1 MEILELN
8 ANNVSNKIWQI
19 IQEQKECVV
28 WGIPDKH
35 YIFTGYQNNNIN
47 SDYAKKYNAQILNF
61 PNDGGAIVTSAG
73 DFDLGYFSKDIDNK
87 FNEQLSKSL
96 AEYLT
101 EHGVNTQIIDND
113 LIIDGMYKCGSFSSR
128 RFGDLIYSA
137 FHVSINV
144 DLQMI
149 RDICVKKMSLSKIPK
164 GLSEYGITT
173 EKIKSFVE
181 DFIKKYE

>member
-1 MEILELN
+1 MEIRELN
-8 ANNVSNKIWQI
+8 SSNIVSEINNI
-19 IQEQKECVV
+19 IARQEECLI
-28 WGIPDKH
+28 WGIPDKN
-35 YIFTGYQNNNIN
+35 YVFTGYQNNKIN
-47 SDYAKKYNAQILNF
+47 NDSLKKYNAVVLNF
-61 PNDGGAIVTSAG
+61 QNEGGVIVTSAG

-113 LIIDGMYKCGSFSSR
+113 LIVDGMYKCGSFSSR

-149 RDICVKKMSLSKIPK
+149 RDICVKEMSLSKIPK